1 MKIKKKKLKELV
13 RHRVEEA
20 AKEGRMQKIYRNS
33 FSSMIAKAS
42 TGGNE
47 NTPPF
52 TQKTKKAGKSGPPLM
67 EGLKGMERNKAVQL
81 NKGLHKMANEIV
93 KGSKIGNILKK
104 LLFIETDIGA
114 SLTRNPSLVNK
125 NPEKVEL
132 SSLEDMHTE
141 NTINEEEDFDLTD
154 VLALLGI
161 GGWVAGMI
169 LSPVWGQVVLAVLGT
184 LVRYGIRGKV
194 TGDWSI
200 AGA

>member
-13 RHRVEEA
+13 RHSVEEA

-52 TQKTKKAGKSGPPLM
+52 TQKTKKAGRSGPPLM
-67 EGLKGMERNKAVQL
+67 EGLKGEEKNKAIQL
-81 NKGLHKMANEIV
+81 NKGLHKIADEIV

-104 LLFIETDIGA
+104 LLFYETDIGSRVAKYPFAA
-114 SLTRNPSLVNK
+114 S
-125 NPEKVEL
+125 NPEEVET
-132 SSLEDMHTE
+132 SSLEDIHAE
-141 NTINEEEDFDLTD
+141 NIINEEGDFDLVD

-161 GGWVAGMI
+161 GAWVAGMLLSPLWGKAVLAI
-169 LSPVWGQVVLAVLGT
+169 LSS
-184 LVRYGIRGKV
+184 LVRYGIRGKI